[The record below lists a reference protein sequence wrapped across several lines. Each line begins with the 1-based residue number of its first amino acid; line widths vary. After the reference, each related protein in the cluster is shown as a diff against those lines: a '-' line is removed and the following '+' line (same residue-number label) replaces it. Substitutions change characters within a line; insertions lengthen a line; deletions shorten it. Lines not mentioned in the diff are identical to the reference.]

1 MVRARPPA
9 IVIRTQAMRTHPM
22 AGMGIGLAFLMA
34 PAPQGTMVFFVWNAS
49 PSVEI
54 GLYGVVQRRPNF
66 EELALVRLPDAIAQF
81 ADQRGYL
88 PRSALLIKPVAGT
101 VGDRVCR
108 FGAHVF
114 LRGQLVARAATV
126 SEPLPAWQGCRIL
139 KDGEVFLLADHPASF
154 DSRYFGPLHA
164 RHVIGT
170 AVPVWGLGV
179 GSSNLPCS
187 DHSFQGFNHP
197 VSQCPNGH
205 VSVIWSCVLG
215 IAEILFAY

>member
-9 IVIRTQAMRTHPM
+9 IVIRTQAMRTRPM
-22 AGMGIGLAFLMA
+22 VGMGIGLAFLMA
-34 PAPQGTMVFFVWNAS
+34 PAPQGTMVFFVWNVS
-49 PSVEI
+49 PSVET
-54 GLYGVVQRRPNF
+54 GLYGAVQRRPNF
-66 EELALVRLPDAIAQF
+66 EELALVRLPDTIAQF

-154 DSRYFGPLHA
+154 DSRYFGPLHT

-170 AVPVWGLGV
+170 AVPVWGPGV
-179 GSSNLPCS
+179 GSSISPVPTIRFRDLTTPCLS
-187 DHSFQGFNHP
+187 AQMGTSR
-197 VSQCPNGH
+197 
-205 VSVIWSCVLG
+205 
-215 IAEILFAY
+215 